1 MASIRENTVNGLK
14 YRNQLEVVLSDYGEE
29 INDYRLSTQLQ
40 ILKTKFVNS
49 SEKSRL
55 CSNKLYAKT
64 TLVYKLISSQIQLF
78 R

>member
-29 INDYRLSTQLQ
+29 INDSRLSTQLQ

-49 SEKSRL
+49 NEKSRL

-64 TLVYKLISSQIQLF
+64 TLVYKLISFQI
-78 R
+78 

>member
-29 INDYRLSTQLQ
+29 INDSRLSTQLQ

-49 SEKSRL
+49 NEKSRL

-64 TLVYKLISSQIQLF
+64 TLVCKLISFQI
-78 R
+78 